1 MPRHLLLSLGACLLL
16 ASCAKSPQQESPQQ
30 TSSAAPTP
38 PPNNNQVVI
47 KQYPAAPPETI
58 LFEAKNGNV
67 TFTHRKHYERVK
79 NQCDTCHTKIFPQSR
94 APINYKK
101 ANHRVAEATYTS
113 CATCHAV
120 GATSFAADS
129 NCQKCHANKYE

>member
-1 MPRHLLLSLGACLLL
+1 M
-16 ASCAKSPQQESPQQ
+16 
-30 TSSAAPTP
+30 APPAP
-38 PPNNNQVVI
+38 PPNNKVVI
-47 KQYPAAPPETI
+47 KQFPAALAPPETI

-79 NQCDTCHTKIFPQSR
+79 NQCDTCHPKIFTKSR
-94 APINYKK
+94 DPINYKK

>member
-1 MPRHLLLSLGACLLL
+1 M
-16 ASCAKSPQQESPQQ
+16 
-30 TSSAAPTP
+30 
-38 PPNNNQVVI
+38 
-47 KQYPAAPPETI
+47 APPETI

-79 NQCDTCHTKIFPQSR
+79 NQCDTCHPKIFPKSR

-101 ANHRVAEATYTS
+101 ANHRVAEATYAS

-129 NCQKCHANKYE
+129 NCQKCHANKYQ